1 MVPSQLALRRWRTG
15 IPSVVQR
22 DWKSLRSTGMQVR
35 SLAQWVK
42 DLASPQLRVRLQ
54 LWLRSD
60 PWPGNSICCRVAKK

>member
-54 LWLRSD
+54 L
-60 PWPGNSICCRVAKK
+60 